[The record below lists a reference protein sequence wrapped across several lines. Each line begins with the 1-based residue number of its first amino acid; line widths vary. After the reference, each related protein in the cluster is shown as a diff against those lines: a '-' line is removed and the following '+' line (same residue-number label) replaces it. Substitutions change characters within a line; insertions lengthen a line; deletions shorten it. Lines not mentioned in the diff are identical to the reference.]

1 MQQGKTCCGHHS
13 SGRKCAVLNRVE
25 SCIIALFLNQTN
37 ANILTS
43 TQLTWQALQPDSSR
57 YQSLFSTVSLEDSD
71 TLAAVQPR
79 LLNALAHLHHQTLGF
94 PLLLLRSQENSDYLA
109 WIAEAAQRFQP
120 DEDALY
126 GGDYHVMGD
135 NVSLQPPVDASR
147 PFTSTGGVHYAD
159 WIESEQL
166 FGCVRQYKDRVQLE
180 PGLLHQANGGTLILS
195 INTLLAQPLLW
206 LRLRKVIELG
216 RFDWYS
222 PDERR
227 PLPVTIPSLP
237 LQLRLILCGDRE
249 ALASFQ
255 ELDVEVH
262 EMALYSE
269 FEENLQLVDED
280 DMANWCRW
288 TLCQAELAG
297 LTPPEADFW
306 PLLIQ
311 EAVRLTGDQDTLP
324 LCPRWLRRQLQ
335 EAALHGETLNGEALK
350 EALEAR
356 QWRESFLADRMRDE
370 ILLNQIM
377 IETEGEVVGQINGL
391 SVIEFPGHPRPWG
404 EPSRITCVVHPGDGE
419 FTDVERKAEL
429 GGNIHAKGMMIMQA
443 YLISELELEQQL
455 PFSASLVFEQ
465 SYSEVDGDSASLAE
479 LCVLIS
485 ALANQPLNQQI
496 AVTGSVDQFGNV
508 QPVGGLN
515 EKIEGFFHICQ
526 SRELTGKQG
535 VILPASNVRHLSLS
549 EDVVEAV
556 QQGQFHIWAIERVD
570 EALPLLTGIAWQSE
584 SGDSLLSTIQERITQ
599 LNQQENR
606 PRPWPLRWL
615 NWFNHS

>member
-1 MQQGKTCCGHHS
+1 MQQGKTCCGHHI
-13 SGRKCAVLNRVE
+13 SGRNSAVLNPVD
-25 SCIIALFLNQTN
+25 SCIIALFLNLTN

-43 TQLTWQALQPDSSR
+43 TQITWQALQPDSTR
-57 YQSLFSTVSLEDSD
+57 YQSIFSHVSLEDSD
-71 TLAAVQPR
+71 SLAAVQPR

-109 WIAEAAQRFQP
+109 CIAEAAQRFQP
-120 DEDALY
+120 DNVTLY

-135 NVSLQPPVDASR
+135 NISLMPPSDANR
-147 PFTSTGGVHYAD
+147 PFTSQGGVHYAD

-166 FGCVRQYKDRVQLE
+166 FGCVRQYKDRIQPE
-180 PGLLHQANGGTLILS
+180 PGLIHRANGGTLILS
-195 INTLLAQPLLW
+195 VNTLLAQPLLW
-206 LRLRKVIELG
+206 LRLRKCIEQE

-222 PDERR
+222 QDERQ
-227 PLPVTIPSLP
+227 PLPVCIPSLP
-237 LQLRLILCGDRE
+237 LQLRLVLCGDRD

-255 ELDVEVH
+255 ELDAEVH

-269 FEENLQLVDED
+269 FEENLQVNDEE
-280 DMANWCRW
+280 DMTFWCQW
-288 TLCQAELAG
+288 TLTQAEQAG
-297 LTPPEADFW
+297 LEQPEADFW
-306 PLLIQ
+306 PLLIT
-311 EAVRLTGDQDTLP
+311 EGVRFTGDQDTLP

-335 EAALHGETLNGEALK
+335 ETALHGDNMNAEALK
-350 EALEAR
+350 DALEAR
-356 QWRESFLADRMRDE
+356 EWRESYLAERMRDE

-391 SVIEFPGHPRPWG
+391 SVVEFPGHPRPWG

-443 YLISELELEQQL
+443 YLIAELELDQQL

-479 LCVLIS
+479 LCALIS

-515 EKIEGFFHICQ
+515 EKIEGFFQICQ

-549 EDVVEAV
+549 QAVVDAV
-556 QQGQFHIWAIERVD
+556 KQEQFHIWAVESVD
-570 EALPLLTGIAWQSE
+570 EALPLLTGVAWQSE
-584 SGDSLLSTIQERITQ
+584 SGESLLNTIQERIAQ
-599 LNQQENR
+599 FNQQEIR
-606 PRPWPLRWL
+606 HRPWPLRWL
-615 NWFNHS
+615 NWFNHR

>member
-335 EAALHGETLNGEALK
+335 EAALHGDTLNGEALK

-549 EDVVEAV
+549 DDVVEAV

>member
-37 ANILTS
+37 ANILTI

-120 DEDALY
+120 DETALY

-147 PFTSTGGVHYAD
+147 PFTSAGGVHYAD

-227 PLPVTIPSLP
+227 PLPVTIPPLP

-269 FEENLQLVDED
+269 FEENLQLVDDD

-549 EDVVEAV
+549 DDVVEAV

>member
-1 MQQGKTCCGHHS
+1 M
-13 SGRKCAVLNRVE
+13 LNRVE

-222 PDERR
+222 PDEHR
-227 PLPVTIPSLP
+227 PLPVTIPPLP

-288 TLCQAELAG
+288 TLCQAERAG

-549 EDVVEAV
+549 DDVVEAV

>member
-1 MQQGKTCCGHHS
+1 M
-13 SGRKCAVLNRVE
+13 
-25 SCIIALFLNQTN
+25 
-37 ANILTS
+37 
-43 TQLTWQALQPDSSR
+43 
-57 YQSLFSTVSLEDSD
+57 
-71 TLAAVQPR
+71 
-79 LLNALAHLHHQTLGF
+79 
-94 PLLLLRSQENSDYLA
+94 
-109 WIAEAAQRFQP
+109 
-120 DEDALY
+120 
-126 GGDYHVMGD
+126 
-135 NVSLQPPVDASR
+135 
-147 PFTSTGGVHYAD
+147 
-159 WIESEQL
+159 
-166 FGCVRQYKDRVQLE
+166 
-180 PGLLHQANGGTLILS
+180 
-195 INTLLAQPLLW
+195 
-206 LRLRKVIELG
+206 
-216 RFDWYS
+216 
-222 PDERR
+222 
-227 PLPVTIPSLP
+227 TIPPLP

-262 EMALYSE
+262 EMTLYSE
-269 FEENLQLVDED
+269 FEENLQLVHDD

-404 EPSRITCVVHPGDGE
+404 EPSRITCVVHPGNGE

-443 YLISELELEQQL
+443 YQISELELEQQL

-465 SYSEVDGDSASLAE
+465 SYSEVDGDSASLTE

-508 QPVGGLN
+508 QPVSGLN

-549 EDVVEAV
+549 DDVVEAV

>member
-1 MQQGKTCCGHHS
+1 M
-13 SGRKCAVLNRVE
+13 LNP
-25 SCIIALFLNQTN
+25 I
-37 ANILTS
+37 
-43 TQLTWQALQPDSSR
+43 
-57 YQSLFSTVSLEDSD
+57 SLEDSD

-206 LRLRKVIELG
+206 MRLRKVIELG

-227 PLPVTIPSLP
+227 PLPVTIPPLP

-269 FEENLQLVDED
+269 FEENLQLVDDD

-324 LCPRWLRRQLQ
+324 LCPLWLRRQLQ

-356 QWRESFLADRMRDE
+356 QWREGFLADRMQDE
-370 ILLNQIM
+370 ILLEQILV
-377 IETEGEVVGQINGL
+377 ETEGERVGQINAL
-391 SVIEFPGHPRPWG
+391 SVIEFPGHPRAFG
-404 EPSRITCVVHPGDGE
+404 EPSRISCVVHIGDGE
-419 FTDVERKAEL
+419 FTDIERKAEL

-443 YLISELELEQQL
+443 FLMSELQLEQQI
-455 PFSASLVFEQ
+455 PFSASLTFEQ
-465 SYSEVDGDSASLAE
+465 SYSEVDGDSASMAE
-479 LCVLIS
+479 LCALIS
-485 ALANQPLNQQI
+485 ALADVPINQNI
-496 AVTGSVDQFGNV
+496 AITGSVDQFGRA

-515 EKIEGFFHICQ
+515 EKIEGFFSICQ
-526 SRELTGKQG
+526 QRGLNGKQG
-535 VILPASNVRHLSLS
+535 VIIPAPNVRHLSLS
-549 EDVVEAV
+549 QDILDAVE
-556 QQGQFHIWAIERVD
+556 QEQFAIWAIEGIED
-570 EALPLLTGIAWQSE
+570 ALPLLTNLVWDGEGKQTT
-584 SGDSLLSTIQERITQ
+584 LMQTIQERIAQATQ
-599 LNQQENR
+599 QDAR
-606 PRPWPLRWL
+606 HRYPWPLRWL
-615 NWFNHS
+615 GWFSPN

>member
-135 NVSLQPPVDASR
+135 NVSLQPPVDAGR

-269 FEENLQLVDED
+269 FEENLQLVDDD

-549 EDVVEAV
+549 DDVVEAV

>member
-1 MQQGKTCCGHHS
+1 M
-13 SGRKCAVLNRVE
+13 LNRVE

-227 PLPVTIPSLP
+227 PLPVTIPPLP

-269 FEENLQLVDED
+269 FEENLQLVDDD

-549 EDVVEAV
+549 DDVVEAV
-556 QQGQFHIWAIERVD
+556 QQGQFHIWAIESVD